1 MLRGSDGIYV
11 ADGTRSSAV
20 TAPPLVERSPAR
32 LQNAGGH
39 TDGIP
44 VATWLPPDPLDP
56 SEVSDSARRGD
67 APQAPLATS
76 PPLDG
81 AGAGAVLPPARPAGD
96 LFEGAAWTMVSSL
109 TDAVAL
115 TAAVVAATRLAGA
128 ATPSRTAAV
137 LLGILVLVAV
147 LRMGTRGLYGARPAR
162 MPLSDQLVLVGSSV
176 GGAALLALAIAA
188 VSGAAR
194 TDVLTIAWAWCT
206 ASVALTVG
214 RTMLWGARRH
224 ARRRG
229 RSGKRTIIVGAGV
242 IGAQLAERLMDTP
255 ELGLIPIGFVDGN
268 PPSSGRFD
276 ALPPLLGAPD
286 RLDEIVV
293 GTGAEHVIFA
303 FTREPDSIVLP
314 LLRRCQRL
322 GIEVSVVPR
331 LFENVN
337 DRQWVEHVGGLPLI
351 ELRQTDPH
359 GWQFAAKH
367 TSDRLV
373 ALALVVL
380 LSPVLAL
387 LAAGVRI
394 SSPGPV
400 LFRQR
405 RIGRDGTEFDI
416 LKFRSMRMAPREHD
430 RVFQAK
436 VARAGV
442 APGGVEG
449 LDRRT
454 RLGTFIRRT
463 SLDELPQLL
472 NVLMGHMSL
481 VGPRP
486 ERPEF
491 VEMFGEALTRY
502 DDRHLVKSG
511 ITGWAQVHGLRGQTS
526 LAERVEW
533 DNWYIQNWSLWLD
546 LKILLMTP
554 LAVLRAPDEPQAT
567 DPPPTAA
574 ATATEGDPAPLEARW
589 KAS

>member
-1 MLRGSDGIYV
+1 M
-11 ADGTRSSAV
+11 
-20 TAPPLVERSPAR
+20 
-32 LQNAGGH
+32 
-39 TDGIP
+39 
-44 VATWLPPDPLDP
+44 LPPP
-56 SEVSDSARRGD
+56 
-67 APQAPLATS
+67 
-76 PPLDG
+76 
-81 AGAGAVLPPARPAGD
+81 RPAGD
-96 LFEGAAWTMVSSL
+96 LFEGAAWTLVSVL
-109 TDAVAL
+109 ADGVAL
-115 TAAVVAATRLAGA
+115 AAAVVAACELAGA
-128 ATPSRTAAV
+128 SPPSATSIV
-137 LLGILVLVAV
+137 LLSVLIVGTV
-147 LRMGTRGLYGARPAR
+147 MRMGARGMYGARPAR
-162 MPLSDQLVLVGSSV
+162 MPLSDQLVLVGSSA
-176 GGAALLALAIAA
+176 GGAALLALAGAA
-188 VSGAAR
+188 ITGAAR
-194 TDVLTIAWAWCT
+194 TDVLTIAWAWAT
-206 ASVALTVG
+206 ATAAVGAARTV
-214 RTMLWGARRH
+214 LWLMRRH

-229 RSGKRTIIVGAGV
+229 RSGKRTIIVGAGE
-242 IGAQLAERLMDTP
+242 IGTQLAERLIDTP

-268 PPSSGRFD
+268 PPAGERL
-276 ALPPLLGAPD
+276 AGLPPLLGAPD
-286 RLDEIVV
+286 RLDQIVV
-293 GTGAEHVIFA
+293 GTGAEHVIFS

-337 DRQWVEHVGGLPLI
+337 DRQWVEHVGGMPLV

-367 TSDRLV
+367 LSDRAIAFGLV
-373 ALALVVL
+373 VILSPMLAALAI
-380 LSPVLAL
+380 
-387 LAAGVRI
+387 GVRS

-405 RIGRDGTEFDI
+405 RIGRDGAEFDI
-416 LKFRSMRMAPREHD
+416 LKFRSMRVAPKDAD
-430 RVFQAK
+430 RVFRAK
-436 VARAGV
+436 VARAGT

-449 LDRRT
+449 FDRRT
-454 RLGTFIRRT
+454 RFGAFIRRT

-491 VEMFGEALTRY
+491 VEMFGEALNRY

-546 LKILLMTP
+546 VKILFLTP
-554 LAVLRAPDEPQAT
+554 LAVLRAPDEPKIEA
-567 DPPPTAA
+567 PPPAA
-574 ATATEGDPAPLEARW
+574 AEAGTDRLGAQW

>member
-1 MLRGSDGIYV
+1 MGV
-11 ADGTRSSAV
+11 GTG
-20 TAPPLVERSPAR
+20 T
-32 LQNAGGH
+32 
-39 TDGIP
+39 I
-44 VATWLPPDPLDP
+44 LPPP
-56 SEVSDSARRGD
+56 
-67 APQAPLATS
+67 
-76 PPLDG
+76 
-81 AGAGAVLPPARPAGD
+81 RPAGD
-96 LFEGAAWTMVSSL
+96 LFEGAAWTMVSVL
-109 TDAVAL
+109 ADAGAL
-115 TAAVVAATRLAGA
+115 ATAVLLAARLAGA
-128 ATPSRTAAV
+128 ATPSATATS
-137 LLGILVLVAV
+137 LLAIVVTVTV
-147 LRMGTRGLYGARPAR
+147 LRMSARGMYGARPAR
-162 MPLSDQLVLVGSSV
+162 MPLSDQLILVCSSV
-176 GGAALLALAIAA
+176 GGAALLALA
-188 VSGAAR
+188 GAAIADAAR
-194 TDVLTIAWAWCT
+194 ADVLTVAWVWFT
-206 ASVALTVG
+206 ATGTLTVG
-214 RTMLWGARRH
+214 RSVLWLARRH

-229 RSGKRTIIVGAGV
+229 RSGKRTIIVGAGE
-242 IGAQLAERLMDTP
+242 IGAQLAERLIDAP

-268 PPSSGRFD
+268 PPPAGRHD

-286 RLDEIVV
+286 RLDQIVV

-303 FTREPDSIVLP
+303 FTREPDSVVLP

-367 TSDRLV
+367 ASDRIV
-373 ALALVVL
+373 AFALVFVL
-380 LSPVLAL
+380 APVLAL
-387 LAAGVRI
+387 LAIGVRA
-394 SSPGPV
+394 SSPGPI

-416 LKFRSMRMAPREHD
+416 LKFRSMRMAPKETD
-430 RVFQAK
+430 RVFRAK
-436 VARAGV
+436 VARAGT

-454 RLGTFIRRT
+454 RFGAFIRRT

-491 VEMFGEALTRY
+491 VEMFGEALNRY

-546 LKILLMTP
+546 LKILLLTP
-554 LAVLRAPDEPQAT
+554 LAVLRAPDEPKVQET
-567 DPPPTAA
+567 PEIT
-574 ATATEGDPAPLEARW
+574 TGETGDQPANLEARW

>member
-1 MLRGSDGIYV
+1 M
-11 ADGTRSSAV
+11 SA
-20 TAPPLVERSPAR
+20 
-32 LQNAGGH
+32 
-39 TDGIP
+39 
-44 VATWLPPDPLDP
+44 
-56 SEVSDSARRGD
+56 SARRGD
-67 APQAPLATS
+67 VPQAPPATS
-76 PPLDG
+76 LPLGG
-81 AGAGAVLPPARPAGD
+81 AGAGTILPPARPAGD
-96 LFEGAAWTMVSSL
+96 LFEGAAWTLVSVL

-115 TAAVVAATRLAGA
+115 AAAVIAAARLAGA
-128 ATPSRTAAV
+128 ATPSTTALGLLAIVVAV
-137 LLGILVLVAV
+137 TV
-147 LRMGTRGLYGARPAR
+147 LRMGARGMYGARPAR
-162 MPLSDQLVLVGSSV
+162 MPLSDQLVLVFSSV
-176 GGAALLALAIAA
+176 GGAALLALA
-188 VSGAAR
+188 GAAIADATR
-194 TDVLTIAWAWCT
+194 VDVLTVTWAWCT
-206 ASVALTVG
+206 ATLALTAG
-214 RTMLWGARRH
+214 RSLLWAARRH

-229 RSGKRTIIVGAGV
+229 RSGKRTIIVGAGE
-242 IGAQLAERLMDTP
+242 IGAQLAERLIDTP

-268 PPSSGRFD
+268 PPQSGRFD
-276 ALPPLLGAPD
+276 VLPPLLGAPD
-286 RLDEIVV
+286 RLDQIVV

-303 FTREPDSIVLP
+303 FTREPDSVVLP

-367 TSDRLV
+367 ASDRLI
-373 ALALVVL
+373 ALVLVVL
-380 LSPVLAL
+380 LAPVLAL
-387 LAAGVRI
+387 LALGTRA
-394 SSPGPV
+394 SSPGPI

-416 LKFRSMRMAPREHD
+416 LKFRSMRLAPKETD
-430 RVFQAK
+430 QVFQAK

-454 RLGTFIRRT
+454 PFGAFIRRT

-491 VEMFGEALTRY
+491 VEMFGEALNRY

-546 LKILLMTP
+546 VKILFLTP
-554 LAVLRAPDEPQAT
+554 LAVLRAPDEPRVTDTPTPGTAEADQPAT
-567 DPPPTAA
+567 
-574 ATATEGDPAPLEARW
+574 LEARW